1 MFKNTA
7 PERLVIEVLEEKK
20 EAPTSGIVIPMADKE
35 TRIGKIIVVGCEK
48 GQNLVSEGSGFS
60 EGDRVIFRKNCG
72 IPFIHNN
79 AEYIALDMKDVLAS
93 YTEA

>member
-7 PERLVIEVLEEKK
+7 PARLVVEILEEKK
-20 EAPTSGIVIPMADKE
+20 QAPTSGIVIPLADKE
-35 TRIGKIIVVGCEK
+35 TRIGRITVVGCEQ
-48 GQNLVSEGSGFS
+48 GQNLTNQGYGFD

-79 AEYIALDMKDVLAS
+79 TEYIALDMKDVLAS
-93 YTEA
+93 YEEV